1 MQPAMPESSP
11 EADKEEFKAKLR
23 SLNFGRVKG
32 GARESSGKPR
42 PVQSPSWEK
51 GIAGEHRP
59 DGSFMPYLSAEQE
72 YAPIG
77 VKEFGE
83 RRHEITEQV
92 NRLKTDPDVFK
103 AEREGK

>member
-1 MQPAMPESSP
+1 MSTNDE
-11 EADKEEFKAKLR
+11 DKLAYREKLK

-32 GARESSGKPR
+32 GARKATGKPR
-42 PVQSPSWEK
+42 PMQAPSWEK

-92 NRLKTDPDVFK
+92 NRLKTDPNVFK
-103 AEREGK
+103 AERAKD